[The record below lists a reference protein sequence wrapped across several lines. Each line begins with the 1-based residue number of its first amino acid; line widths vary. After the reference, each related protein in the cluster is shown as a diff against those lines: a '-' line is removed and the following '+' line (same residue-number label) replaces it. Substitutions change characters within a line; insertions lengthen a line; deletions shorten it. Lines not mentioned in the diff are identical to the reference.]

1 MRTSWIPVTAL
12 AFIAVA
18 CQKGEPAKVE
28 PGKAVAAIE
37 HKVVDPVLGNKEG
50 PTPLTN
56 APPAL
61 PSGPVTLAA
70 PDKLIP
76 GDATLLAHVD
86 LQGLAASPLW
96 SANKALLDADPEVKK
111 QLDALAACNMPMTG
125 FKALDL
131 GVGADGV
138 NVAVVVTGAGVGK
151 PANISCL
158 QDQLK
163 GENFRV
169 EERGG
174 TKLMV
179 LEGGDAHG
187 YMVNDDTLAFV
198 SKGWDTPVRNLMLGT
213 GASVRDG
220 GLKDVLAQADQ
231 SKHVWFAG
239 TVSPQLSKL
248 TDAIPGG
255 LSGLQSIA
263 GSLDLT
269 AGLALVM
276 SFGMDNAD
284 RANNTL
290 AQVKKQFADVKPMAG
305 MLGVPSTAVD
315 RVIFESKENAVTMT
329 ASLSMDEINNMRTAV
344 EKSRSAPG
352 PATTPSGPDSGPG
365 SASANN
371 TGGKGSKGSGMP
383 TVGGNSAPTGAAPTP
398 SGNGVPA
405 SDPPPTP
412 APKAPA
418 APTPITPPAM

>member
-1 MRTSWIPVTAL
+1 MRTPWIPLTAL
-12 AFIAVA
+12 AFVAVA

-28 PGKAVAAIE
+28 PGKAVAVNERKAA
-37 HKVVDPVLGNKEG
+37 DPALEKEG

-315 RVIFESKENAVTMT
+315 RVIFESKENAVTLT

-344 EKSRSAPG
+344 EKARSAPG
-352 PATTPSGPDSGPG
+352 PASSTGNP
-365 SASANN
+365 ANTDTAN

-383 TVGGNSAPTGAAPTP
+383 TVGGNSGLTGAAPTP
-398 SGNGVPA
+398 TGNGVPA
-405 SDPPPTP
+405 SDPATSSPPTP

-418 APTPITPPAM
+418 AAPTPITPPAQ

>member
-1 MRTSWIPVTAL
+1 MRTPWIPVTAL
-12 AFIAVA
+12 AFVAVA

-37 HKVVDPVLGNKEG
+37 HKVVDPVLDSKEG

-61 PSGPVTLAA
+61 PSGPVTVAA

-131 GVGADGV
+131 GVGSDGV

-169 EERGG
+169 EVRGG
-174 TKLMV
+174 AKLMV

-255 LSGLQSIA
+255 MSGLQSIA

-352 PATTPSGPDSGPG
+352 PASTSTDP
-365 SASANN
+365 AAN
-371 TGGKGSKGSGMP
+371 TGAKGSKGSGMP
-383 TVGGNSAPTGAAPTP
+383 TVGGNSGLTGAAPTP
-398 SGNGVPA
+398 TGNGTPA
-405 SDPPPTP
+405 SDPRPTP

-418 APTPITPPAM
+418 AAPTPIIPPAQ

>member
-1 MRTSWIPVTAL
+1 MRSLRIPVIAL
-12 AFIAVA
+12 ALASVTACSKPAEPNKAEPNKPAIAA
-18 CQKGEPAKVE
+18 KTDPAKTEQV
-28 PGKAVAAIE
+28 
-37 HKVVDPVLGNKEG
+37 

-61 PSGPVTLAA
+61 PSGPVTIASA
-70 PDKLIP
+70 DKLIP

-96 SANKALLDADPEVKK
+96 SANKALMDADPEVKK
-111 QLDALAACNMPMTG
+111 QLDALAACNMPLSG

-131 GVGADGV
+131 GVDAQGI
-138 NVAVVVTGAGVGK
+138 NVAAVVTGAGVGK
-151 PANISCL
+151 PANITCL
-158 QDQLK
+158 QDQMK

-174 TKLMV
+174 ARLMV

-198 SKGWDTPVRNLMLGT
+198 SKGWDTPVRNLMIGQ
-213 GASVRDG
+213 GNSVRDG

-239 TVSPQLSKL
+239 TVSPQLSRL

-269 AGLALVM
+269 TGLALVM

-284 RANNTL
+284 RASATL
-290 AQVKKQFADVKPMAG
+290 AQVQKQFAGVKPMAG
-305 MLGVPSTAVD
+305 MIGLPSAAVD
-315 RVIFESKENAVTMT
+315 RVQFDKKDNAVTMT
-329 ASLSMDEINNMRTAV
+329 ASLSMDEIRTMRSAV
-344 EKSRSAPG
+344 EKSRAAPG
-352 PATTPSGPDSGPG
+352 PASKDSAMPTLGGSSAPSG
-365 SASANN
+365 AS
-371 TGGKGSKGSGMP
+371 
-383 TVGGNSAPTGAAPTP
+383 PTP
-398 SGNGVPA
+398 SGAVPA
-405 SDPPPTP
+405 
-412 APKAPA
+412 K
-418 APTPITPPAM
+418 